1 MFFNRNYIPAVPIRE
16 EQRLSEEEELAR
28 QLKREA
34 RIFFPDKKLPDFN
47 IDDLPPLPKE
57 GQQSDDN
64 LPSGLPPEQKPHSRD
79 VSVDREDPSTVLEN
93 HDAVCREE
101 DSTRMRPD
109 GSFSHHEI
117 EAVRQEAEQIAKNR
131 QQLQSGSLSNGQSAE
146 EISLQIGGEH
156 QTVRPR
162 LNKQELKRGIRL
174 KIILDKPRGL
184 TPWKE
189 DNF

>member
-34 RIFFPDKKLPDFN
+34 RIFFPDKKLPDFD

-117 EAVRQEAEQIAKNR
+117 EAARQEAEQIAKNR
-131 QQLQSGSLSNGQSAE
+131 QQLQSDSRSNGQSADS
-146 EISLQIGGEH
+146 IGLQMGGGR

-174 KIILDKPRGL
+174 KVILDKPRGL

-189 DNF
+189 DI